1 LERSVNF
8 NISAWAIKKPVPV
21 ILLFVVL
28 TLVGLVSY
36 FQLGV
41 DDNPNID
48 FPIIVVT
55 IGQPGASP
63 TELETEVTRKVEDA
77 LVGISGLDH
86 TFSTV
91 TDGASTTVCEFV
103 IGSSSETALNDVR
116 DAVSRIRQ
124 QLPADIS
131 EPAIT
136 HPNFSGEPFIV
147 YTISSDKRSVAELS
161 ELVDKEITRAIL
173 AVPGAAD
180 VSRQGGLDREIHVNL
195 DPSRLRAVGTST
207 DYINGQLR
215 QLNLNLP
222 GGRADVGGQEQGIR
236 TIASARSL
244 EELRAFR
251 IPLASGQS
259 VRLDTLGTVEDT
271 YAEVRQRAY
280 LNGQPVVS
288 FSVKRANGAP
298 MVQTEEAV
306 RAEVEK
312 LQKSL
317 PSDVKLTM
325 IRTLADYVR
334 TTFTASV
341 DALLLGAALAV
352 VVIYLFLRNWQ
363 TTIISALAIPLSII
377 ATFWV
382 MKTLGYTL
390 NGITMLALTL
400 VVGVLVDDA
409 IVDLENIYRH
419 ITMGKDPFRAAIE
432 ATEEIG
438 LAVVATTLTI
448 VAVFV
453 PVAFMGG
460 IPGMFFRSFGITVAV
475 AVLFSLLVARTLTPM
490 MAAYILPKMAHPDK
504 DAFYVRG
511 YMKVLN
517 AAMHHRWITMGVA
530 VALLIGSFALVPLIP
545 KGFFSQG
552 DNGETAVSITLPA
565 GSAIEDTDKVALAV
579 TKLMQSQPE
588 VKTVL
593 TTIGN
598 ATTGAGGG
606 LVSTGG
612 SVTNAAV
619 TIILVPKHDRHVSVN
634 QFQDRLRPELAKI
647 PGARVAFNQ
656 YGATGAAKP
665 VSIILRGTD
674 PVELERV
681 SDKLLGEMRRL
692 PELRDVTSTAA
703 ELRPEIHIRPNLA
716 RAAEQGVSVA
726 TIGRMARI
734 ATQGDADFNLPKFNA
749 LDEQINIRVKLPDTA
764 RMDMQD
770 IGNLLVPGKGGMVPL
785 RSVADIELG
794 GGPVQIDRYDRM
806 RRVTFSANLGEGA
819 NLGAATEKIDALPT
833 MKNLPASISK
843 GSVGEVKIMMDI
855 FTGFAFALGTAVLL
869 IYVVLVLLFGGF
881 LHPFT
886 IMLALPLSI
895 GGALLG
901 LLAGNKELG
910 MMALI
915 GIVMLMGL
923 VTKNSILL
931 VEYALKAIHDGMGR
945 EEAIKHAGR
954 DRVRPILM
962 TTVAMIAGMLPIALS
977 IGEGTEELSPMAVA
991 VIGGLITSTLLT
1003 LVVVPAAFTI
1013 VDDFRN
1019 WGIGLFRR
1027 KKKAGPEPEPVPVS
1041 IESTH

>member
-1 LERSVNF
+1 VNF

-21 ILLFVVL
+21 ILLFIVL
-28 TLVGLVSY
+28 SLVGLVSY
-36 FQLGV
+36 FQLGI

-48 FPIIVVT
+48 FPIIVVSV
-55 IGQPGASP
+55 GQPGASP
-63 TELETEVTRKVEDA
+63 AELETEVTRKVEDA

-86 TFSTV
+86 TFSTI

-124 QLPADIS
+124 QLPADVT
-131 EPAIT
+131 EPQIT

-161 ELVDKEITRAIL
+161 ELVDKDITRGIL
-173 AVPGAAD
+173 NVPGAAD
-180 VSRQGGLDREIHVNL
+180 VSRSGGLDREIHVNL
-195 DPSRLRAVGTST
+195 DPSRLLAVGTSA

-244 EELRAFR
+244 EDLKAFQ
-251 IPLASGQS
+251 IPLANGQS

-271 YAEVRQRAY
+271 FAEVRQRAY

-306 RAEVEK
+306 RAEVDR
-312 LQKSL
+312 LQKTL
-317 PSDVKLTM
+317 PPDVKITM

-334 TTFTASV
+334 TSFTASV
-341 DALLLGAALAV
+341 DALLLGAVLAV

-363 TTIISALAIPLSII
+363 TTIISALAIPLSIV

-419 ITMGKDPFRAAIE
+419 IAMGKEPFKAAME

-490 MAAYILPKMAHPDK
+490 MAAYILPRVAHAEKEPFYTQWYMRVLSMAM
-504 DAFYVRG
+504 AR
-511 YMKVLN
+511 
-517 AAMHHRWITMGVA
+517 RWVTMGVA
-530 VALLIGSFALVPLIP
+530 VAMFVVSLALVPMIP
-545 KGFFSQG
+545 KGFFSAG
-552 DNGETAVSITLPA
+552 DNGETAISISLPA
-565 GSAIEDTDKVALAV
+565 GSSIADTDRITQEV
-579 TKLMQSQPE
+579 TRVLRAQPE
-588 VKTVL
+588 VKTVFS
-593 TTIGN
+593 TIGN

-612 SVTNAAV
+612 NVTNASIN
-619 TIILVPKHDRHVSVN
+619 IILVPKHDRKVSVN
-634 QFQDRLRPELAKI
+634 QFQDRLRPEIAKI
-647 PGARVAFNQ
+647 PGARIAFNQ

-665 VSIILRGTD
+665 VSIILRGSD
-674 PVELERV
+674 PDELAKV
-681 SDKLLGEMRRL
+681 SDKLLTEMRAL

-703 ELRPEIHIRPNLA
+703 ELRPEIHIKPNLL

-734 ATQGDADFNLPKFNA
+734 ATQGDAEFNLPKFNA
-749 LDEQINIRVKLPDTA
+749 RDEQVNIRVKLPDHA

-770 IGNLLVPGKGGMVPL
+770 IGGLLVPGKAGMVPL
-785 RSVADIELG
+785 RTVADIEVG

-806 RRVTFSANLGEGA
+806 RRVTFSANLGNNA
-819 NLGAATEKIDALPT
+819 NLGGATDKINALPT
-833 MKNLPASISK
+833 MKSLPPSISQ

-855 FTGFAFALGTAVLL
+855 FQGFAFALGTAVLL

-886 IMLALPLSI
+886 IMMALPLSI
-895 GGALLG
+895 GGALVG
-901 LLAGNKELG
+901 LLAANKELG
-910 MMALI
+910 MMSLI

-931 VEYALKAIHDGMGR
+931 VEYALKAMHDGMPR
-945 EEAIKHAGR
+945 EAAIKMAGH

-962 TTVAMIAGMLPIALS
+962 TTVAMIAGMMPIALA

-991 VIGGLITSTLLT
+991 VIGGLITSTLLS

-1013 VDDFRN
+1013 VDDARN
-1019 WGIGLFRR
+1019 WLMSRVRWR
-1027 KKKAGPEPEPVPVS
+1027 KAPVAEQSATAV
-1041 IESTH
+1041 IEHVPDHRV